1 MAIRVPKEE
10 RETIIRFD
18 ENDIDPAVIYTS
30 NAELKRRLKIFAKK
44 NPELCR
50 KRSEDKSSGS
60 ITYEL
65 EKTRLS
71 IRLTEPYSEDRLK
84 SVGELGR
91 KNGRRTND

>member
-1 MAIRVPKEE
+1 MATRVPKEE

-18 ENDIDPAVIYTS
+18 ETDDPAVIYTS
-30 NAELKRRLKIFAKK
+30 NAELKRRIKTFAKK

-50 KRSEDKSSGS
+50 KRSEDKSSGN

-71 IRLTEPYSEDRLK
+71 IRFTEPYSEARLK
-84 SVGELGR
+84 SVGDLGR
-91 KNGRRTND
+91 KNGRKNSD